1 LTTAQKYSDAF
12 AAGAN
17 HRLTFQA
24 MVRYCKVPLASFSG
38 EQLDQ
43 VMIAA
48 RSLPIERRDAFLRLI
63 AEQLKVKDIDVV
75 DAVERALR
83 YVNQAA

>member
-1 LTTAQKYSDAF
+1 
-12 AAGAN
+12 
-17 HRLTFQA
+17 